1 MSAKRTWVVRWA
13 AASVAVLILAGS
25 PTRAMAADGCT
36 LYAQDTFPYGMVWW
50 RISADGGRDPGIK
63 GFPEGQTAYLITGV
77 RPDGVLVQ
85 NREARYPRVL
95 GWKVVGRSEIS
106 VDGRKTWQSGCA
118 TK

>member
-1 MSAKRTWVVRWA
+1 MSAKRTWVVGWA
-13 AASVAVLILAGS
+13 AALVAGLILAGS
-25 PTRAMAADGCT
+25 SPRAMAEAGCT

-50 RISADGGRDPGIK
+50 RVGGDGGRAPGIK
-63 GFPEGQTAYLITGV
+63 GFPEGRTAYLITGV

-106 VDGRKTWQSGCA
+106 LDGRKTWQSGCA
-118 TK
+118 AK